1 MKILITGGTG
11 LLGQEIIYDSLFKE
25 DEFTI
30 LSRSEASE
38 DDDQRILVRRWTTVG
53 LDGWE
58 KVLEGQD
65 VVIHLAG
72 QNIGA
77 GLWTPARKQQILE
90 SRVQSG
96 RILQQAILAMKT
108 PPPIFIQA
116 SAVGYYGSRG
126 DQFLNETSTRGEG
139 FLSDVCTAWEQST
152 ADVEAAGVRR
162 VILRTGVVLTPQ
174 GGILPR
180 LMLPI
185 KMFVGGN
192 LGGGR
197 QYLPW
202 LHIDDFPAIVH
213 CLIKN
218 PKAQGVYN
226 VCAPEAVR
234 FEELG
239 KILAKLVLRP
249 YWLPVPAFAIRML
262 LGEMSALVLESQNV
276 APKRL
281 LEMGYEFK
289 WKNITDA
296 LRSFV

>member
-1 MKILITGGTG
+1 MRILITGGTG
-11 LLGQEIIYDSLFKE
+11 LLGQEIIYDSHFKD
-25 DEFTI
+25 DEFTV
-30 LSRSEASE
+30 LSRSEVSE
-38 DDDQRILVRRWTTVG
+38 GCDQRIKVKRWSTTG

-77 GLWTPARKQQILE
+77 GLWTSKRKQQILE
-90 SRVQSG
+90 SRVRSG
-96 RILQQAILAMKT
+96 IILQQAILAMKT

-116 SAVGYYGSRG
+116 SAVGFYGSRG
-126 DQFLNETSTRGEG
+126 DQSLNETTDRGKG

-152 ADVEAAGVRR
+152 ADLEATGVRR
-162 VILRTGVVLTPQ
+162 VILRTGVVLTQQ

-192 LGGGR
+192 LGSGR

-202 LHIDDFPAIVH
+202 LHIDDFPCIVRS
-213 CLIKN
+213 LIEN
-218 PKAQGVYN
+218 PQAKGVYN
-226 VCAPEAVR
+226 VCVPQAVR
-234 FEELG
+234 FEEFG
-239 KILAKLVLRP
+239 KILAKLVSRP

-262 LGEMSALVLESQNV
+262 LGEMSALVLDSQNV
-276 APKRL
+276 APARL
-281 LEMGYEFK
+281 LEMGYDFK
-289 WKNITDA
+289 WKNLAEA
-296 LRSFV
+296 LQSFV

>member
-11 LLGQEIIYDSLFKE
+11 LLGQEIIYDTLFKD

-30 LSRSEASE
+30 LSRDDRGE
-38 DDDQRILVRRWTTVG
+38 DDDPRIKVRRWTTVG

-65 VVIHLAG
+65 AVIHLAG

-90 SRVQSG
+90 SRVKSG
-96 RILQQAILAMKT
+96 KILQQAILAMKT

-116 SAVGYYGSRG
+116 SAVGFYGSRG
-126 DQFLNETSTRGEG
+126 DESLNETSTRGEG
-139 FLSDVCTAWEQST
+139 FLSDVCAAWEQST
-152 ADVEAAGVRR
+152 ADLEAAGVRR

-185 KMFVGGN
+185 NMFVGGN
-192 LGGGR
+192 LGSGR

-213 CLIKN
+213 SLIKN
-218 PKAQGVYN
+218 PDANGTFN
-226 VCAPEAVR
+226 VCAPQAAQ
-234 FEELG
+234 FEEFG
-239 KILAKLVLRP
+239 KILAKLVSRP
-249 YWLPVPAFAIRML
+249 YWLPVPAFAIRMI
-262 LGEMSALVLESQNV
+262 LGEMSALVLDSQNV
-276 APKRL
+276 APERL
-281 LEMGYEFK
+281 LEMGYDFK
-289 WKNITDA
+289 WKNLSDA
-296 LRSFV
+296 IHSFV